1 MSNAQNSWIPGQ
13 IPRSHTEVC
22 YITLQEDNFRKVISA
37 TPYLWRDDSRVIAWK
52 PIEKPEPYNPPDPQ
66 EEIARLK
73 QEVQKLKEALAQ
85 KVTVKYPTQRDA
97 RVKARCICG
106 IYPDRLSHNGRLL
119 NIDTESGNAY
129 KYQIEFDDE
138 RILWYPYC
146 LILENGDETK

>member
-1 MSNAQNSWIPGQ
+1 MSNAQNPWIPGQ

-52 PIEKPEPYNPPDPQ
+52 PIKKPEPYNPPDPQ

-85 KVTVKYPTQRDA
+85 KVT
-97 RVKARCICG
+97 
-106 IYPDRLSHNGRLL
+106 RLSHNGRLL